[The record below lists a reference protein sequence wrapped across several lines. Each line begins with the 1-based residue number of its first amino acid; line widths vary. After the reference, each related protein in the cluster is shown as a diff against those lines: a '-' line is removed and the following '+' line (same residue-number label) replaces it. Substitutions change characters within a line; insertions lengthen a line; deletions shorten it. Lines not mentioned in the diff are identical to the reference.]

1 MQLDS
6 KLGPAL
12 VYKMRGSAL
21 TGPVY
26 ILMATHKGDFGLH
39 VVCFPVNIVG
49 GKAGK

>member
-1 MQLDS
+1 MQLVS
-6 KLGPAL
+6 KLDPAL

-26 ILMATHKGDFGLH
+26 TLEATRKGDFGLH

-49 GKAGK
+49 SKAGK